1 MPAVTVPISV
11 PVSVSITTALSTVN
25 TYVLDRNW
33 VLDLVLDLDLE
44 LQWVIAYLGTSRT
57 GTPSSMG
64 LLSIVIF
71 PRAVMT
77 IVISSLA
84 F

>member
-25 TYVLDRNW
+25 TYVLDGNW
-33 VLDLVLDLDLE
+33 VLDLELE
-44 LQWVIAYLGTSRT
+44 LRWVAAYLGTSRT